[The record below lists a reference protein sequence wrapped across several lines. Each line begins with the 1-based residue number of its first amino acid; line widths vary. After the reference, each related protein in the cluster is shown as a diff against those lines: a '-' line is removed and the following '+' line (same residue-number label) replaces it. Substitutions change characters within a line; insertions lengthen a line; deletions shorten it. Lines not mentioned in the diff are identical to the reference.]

1 MRKPDGELLASNGE
15 TNRHDIVTV
24 RLSARD
30 PHARVIVATQA
41 EHNIREARVKKK
53 AVTRTTG
60 MLIQQTTH
68 VLQASPRRY
77 RTFRIVMAA
86 RYPRFARMRATVC
99 HRRVKLGCMRALWRE
114 AAAFC
119 ASIWSL
125 SERRADRA
133 RECRIPCR
141 RDELSYAINGGLP
154 RRRTTKEAH
163 YQGGAHE
170 PSHCFVRRDR
180 CLDRYL
186 NCRGSCAGLRT
197 RLVLQRATLRAAAR
211 HGLSATPPSS
221 RRIRGRRP
229 RHTASSRPPPS
240 APLS

>member
-1 MRKPDGELLASNGE
+1 MVRRLPAGPSRRHPRSNACCGVVNAMLGSEFCATSPLSLVATRSTMRKPDGELLASNGE

-99 HRRVKLGCMRALWRE
+99 HRRVMLRCMRPLWRE
-114 AAAFC
+114 AADF
-119 ASIWSL
+119 
-125 SERRADRA
+125 
-133 RECRIPCR
+133 
-141 RDELSYAINGGLP
+141 
-154 RRRTTKEAH
+154 H
-163 YQGGAHE
+163 
-170 PSHCFVRRDR
+170 
-180 CLDRYL
+180 
-186 NCRGSCAGLRT
+186 
-197 RLVLQRATLRAAAR
+197 
-211 HGLSATPPSS
+211 
-221 RRIRGRRP
+221 
-229 RHTASSRPPPS
+229 
-240 APLS
+240 